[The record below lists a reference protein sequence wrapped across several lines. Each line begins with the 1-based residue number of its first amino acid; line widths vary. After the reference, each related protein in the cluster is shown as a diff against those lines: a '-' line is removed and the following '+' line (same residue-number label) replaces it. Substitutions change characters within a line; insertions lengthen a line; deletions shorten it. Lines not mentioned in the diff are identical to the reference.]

1 MDVADKVVVVTGG
14 GGGIGAALCRRFAAA
29 GARGIAVADR
39 DEARARA
46 VADEIGGLAV
56 RTDSGVESDIQ
67 ELVELATTEFG
78 AIDLFCSNA
87 GIMVMGDSATLD
99 ADWQRIWQVNVM
111 AHVYAARAVLPGMIE
126 RGRGYLLHNASAA
139 GLLTQIGSAPY
150 SVTKHAAVGYAEW
163 LSITH
168 AAQGIRVSCICSQAV
183 FTDMLGDTAGGIS
196 EFLRDSALTPEQVAD
211 AVMQGLATEQFLI
224 LPHPIVADY
233 FRHKAENYERW
244 LGGMRKLQ
252 ARFGDKP

>member
-1 MDVADKVVVVTGG
+1 MDVRDKIVVVTGG

-39 DEARARA
+39 DEDRART
-46 VADEIGGLAV
+46 VATEIGGLAV
-56 RTDSGVESDIQ
+56 QTDAGVESDIQ
-67 ELVELATTEFG
+67 HLVEVATSKLG
-78 AIDLFCSNA
+78 PIDLFCSNA
-87 GIMVMGDSATLD
+87 GIMVMGDSGVPD

-111 AHVYAARAVLPGMIE
+111 SHVYAARAVLPGMIA
-126 RGRGYLLHNASAA
+126 RGGGYLLHNASAA

-168 AAQGIRVSCICSQAV
+168 AAQGIKVSCICSQAV
-183 FTDMLGDTAGGIS
+183 FTDMLGGTAGGIS
-196 EFLRDSALTPEQVAD
+196 EFLRGSALTPEEVAE
-211 AVMQGLATEQFLI
+211 AVMQGLAAEQFLI
-224 LPHPIVADY
+224 LPHPIVAEY

-252 ARFGDKP
+252 ARFGGQP

>member
-1 MDVADKVVVVTGG
+1 MDVRDKVIVVTGA

-39 DEARARA
+39 DESRATA
-46 VADEIGGLAV
+46 VASEIGGLPV
-56 RTDSGVESDIQ
+56 HTDVGVEADIQ
-67 ELVELATTEFG
+67 QLVDEATAKLG
-78 AIDLFCSNA
+78 PIDLFCSNA
-87 GIMVMGDSATLD
+87 GIMVMGDSATPD

-111 AHVYAARAVLPGMIE
+111 SHVYAARAVLPGMIA
-126 RGRGYLLHNASAA
+126 RGSGYLLQTASAA

-168 AAQGIRVSCICSQAV
+168 AAQGIKVSCVCSQAV
-183 FTDMLGDTAGGIS
+183 FTDMLGNSTGGIS
-196 EFLRDSALTPEQVAD
+196 EFLRGSALTAEEVAE
-211 AVMQGLATEQFLI
+211 AVIQGLADERFLI
-224 LPHPIVADY
+224 LPHPIVAEY
-233 FRHKAENYERW
+233 FQHKAENYERW

-252 ARFGDKP
+252 ARYGDRP